1 MGWHGLLRI
10 DYRHEDGRTV
20 ALDRHHGPM
29 RVLQRLYPEGDAICH
44 HVLVHPPGG
53 LAGGDRLDIELN
65 LTAGSHAVVTTPG
78 AARYYRSLG
87 EAAVQQVKLRVDA
100 GARLE
105 WLPLEAIAYD
115 GCEAE
120 NRLQFDLQ
128 GDAAMIGWDMLAL
141 GLPASELP
149 YARGRVLQHLE
160 MPGVWLERGQ
170 IAASDTVLR
179 DGATGLAGHG
189 VLGTLWCAA
198 GAAMPG
204 ALRESL
210 LEAAR
215 EVMAAHALAPTA
227 GATSPD
233 AQVVVCRALAQ
244 RVEPLFGLWQQI
256 RGRWRT
262 LMWQLGAQPPR
273 IWRT

>member
-10 DYRHEDGRTV
+10 DYRHEHGRTV

-53 LAGGDRLDIELN
+53 LAGGDRLEVELN
-65 LTAGSHAVVTTPG
+65 LSARSHAVLTTPG

-87 EAAVQQVKLRVDA
+87 EAAVQHVKLRVDD

-115 GCEAE
+115 GCKAE

-141 GLPASELP
+141 GLPASDQP
-149 YARGRVLQHLE
+149 YTRGHVLQHLE
-160 MPGVWLERGQ
+160 MPGVWLERGH
-170 IAASDTVLR
+170 IAAGDTALR
-179 DGATGLAGHG
+179 EGPTGLAGHG

-198 GAAMPG
+198 GTAMPG
-204 ALRESL
+204 TLRESL

-215 EVMAAHALAPTA
+215 DVMADHTLAASA

-233 AQVVVCRALAQ
+233 TRVVVCRALSH

-262 LMWQLGAQPPR
+262 LLWQLEPQPPR